1 MPILSCLSGRS
12 KRLSAFQARV
22 LGPRRDEPAKGAHPL
37 RCETGSRRRDKCKQL
52 RDGRRNGGEASTK
65 PITKSVK
72 SALHQRSTFIVSPQV
87 RMVPLGGQGS
97 AVEKVLPYSYL
108 ASPPKVDDD
117 TLARVFLCKIAHPAR
132 KYRPRYC
139 GHRESQF
146 WVIDFDE
153 PAKVSNVD
161 QPSSW

>member
-108 ASPPKVDDD
+108 ASPPRL
-117 TLARVFLCKIAHPAR
+117 TMTRQGASFCARLLILRR
-132 KYRPRYC
+132 KYRPPALRSP
-139 GHRESQF
+139 GISF
-146 WVIDFDE
+146 WVVDFDE

-161 QPSSW
+161 QPSS